1 VSALEQMMRGP
12 AGVLRLQGALAM
24 MAWQAAFVV
33 PLRLQALALGSLSRP
48 GDATEAA
55 RMVTEKLAAAAAGTG
70 AATLRALRG
79 GDAVSVAMAAISPT
93 RRTLRANARRLAAG
107 SHIFR

>member
-1 VSALEQMMRGP
+1 MLRGP

-33 PLRLQALALGSLSRP
+33 PLRLQALALGSVSRP
-48 GDATEAA
+48 GDATEAS
-55 RMVTEKLAAAAAGTG
+55 RMVTEKLSAATVGAG

-79 GDAVSVAMAAISPT
+79 GDAVSVAMAAIGPT
-93 RRTLRANARRLAAG
+93 RRALRANARRLTAQ
-107 SHIFR
+107 SHTFR